1 MKTLEQMLTDE
12 TLQDI
17 RAVVMDDE
25 MLRERYKNN
34 QVIACSDY
42 VWKELNAI
50 TDDVTSVVQN
60 IQSMATS
67 LIARI
72 IRNKEAALPIG
83 SAHEIE
89 FTVIMICEKATMS
102 RTYKA
107 IAKMLH
113 FSESWKDV
121 TSLIFIGT
129 DETFETL
136 APPQSEDQTTE
147 TKEV

>member
-17 RAVVMDDE
+17 RAVIMDDD
-25 MLRERYKNN
+25 MLKLQYKNN

-50 TDDVTSVVQN
+50 TDDVTSVTQN

-67 LIARI
+67 LLARV
-72 IRNKEAALPIG
+72 IRNRQAALPMG
-83 SAHEIE
+83 SIHEIE
-89 FTVIMICEKATMS
+89 FSVVMICEKATMN

-107 IAKMLH
+107 IAKMLN
-113 FSESWKDV
+113 FSETWKEV
-121 TSLIFIGT
+121 TSLIFIGQH
-129 DETFETL
+129 ETLETL

-147 TKEV
+147 TKEI